1 MKKMLRGLVLT
12 LVLAGTLAM
21 GASAADFEN
30 SAYAL
35 NELGLF
41 LGTDSGFD
49 LDREPTRAE
58 AAVMLTRMLGQE
70 SYAQTAYESG
80 EISHPF
86 TDTEEWMDPYIAY
99 LYENGYTTGAT
110 DTTFEPEA
118 LCSDQM
124 YVTFVLRALGYFES
138 DGDFAYADAIDF
150 ATGLGLVDGVNLGG
164 DTFLRDNVAAVT
176 YTALSITPK
185 NSDKTLYERL
195 LAEGVV
201 PQGTAT
207 GDLLTFYQQLNSKL
221 GDRATLDSLT
231 ASGTITAK
239 ATVLFSTMMSATADL
254 DIIALPG
261 EMSLVGD
268 YEVQYNSFLGMD
280 NVSTTMASYVQDG
293 WHYSNM
299 DGVKTKSQTDIFST
313 DSLSMVVP
321 LSLID
326 GYSLMEDGVYALSL
340 SADYLAQ
347 FVGEGVLEGMTLS
360 QMTLYYHLDNGTL
373 TSVSGQATLS
383 ALMSGVVA
391 NVVVSGQ
398 FTLDSVNTPQTIAFP
413 SDLDSYIETG
423 AS

>member
-1 MKKMLRGLVLT
+1 MKKFLGTPLLVLM
-12 LVLAGTLAM
+12 LVAMLAM
-21 GASAADFEN
+21 GTAAADFEN

-41 LGTDSGFD
+41 QGTDSGFD

-70 SYAQTAYESG
+70 SHAQTAYDAG
-80 EISHPF
+80 EIAHPF
-86 TDTEEWMDPYIAY
+86 TDTDPWMDPYIAY

-110 DTTFEPEA
+110 NATFEPEA

-138 DGDFAYADAIDF
+138 DGDFAYADAVDF

-185 NSDKTLYERL
+185 DSDKTLYERL

-207 GDLLTFYQQLNSKL
+207 GDLLTFYQQLNSQL
-221 GDRATLDSLT
+221 ADMGEIESLT
-231 ASGTITAK
+231 ASGSMTMK
-239 ATVLFSTMMSATADL
+239 ATVLFSTLMTATINL
-254 DIIALPG
+254 DIVALPG
-261 EMSLVGD
+261 EMSMVGD
-268 YEVQYNSFLGMD
+268 YEVQYNSLLGMD
-280 NVSTTMASYVQDG
+280 NLSTTMASYVQDG
-293 WHYSNM
+293 WHYTNM
-299 DGVKTKSQTDIFST
+299 DGVKTKSQTDGTST
-313 DSLSMVVP
+313 DSLFKVVP
-321 LSLID
+321 LTLID
-326 GYSLMEDGVYALSL
+326 GYGLMEDGAYALSL
-340 SADYLAQ
+340 STDYMGQ
-347 FVGEGVLEGMTLS
+347 FMGEGTLEGMALS
-360 QMTLYYHLDNGTL
+360 QMVLYYYLDNGTL
-373 TSVSGQATLS
+373 TSISGQATLS
-383 ALMSGVVA
+383 ALISGVAA
-391 NVVVSGQ
+391 NVVASGEL
-398 FTLDSVNTPQTIAFP
+398 TLDSVNTPQTIDFP